1 MNFDI
6 YAMVEPKTTTDIL
19 SLLEEV
25 RQELKTIN
33 EYLDSILKGT

>member
-6 YAMVEPKTTTDIL
+6 CAMVEPKTTTDIL